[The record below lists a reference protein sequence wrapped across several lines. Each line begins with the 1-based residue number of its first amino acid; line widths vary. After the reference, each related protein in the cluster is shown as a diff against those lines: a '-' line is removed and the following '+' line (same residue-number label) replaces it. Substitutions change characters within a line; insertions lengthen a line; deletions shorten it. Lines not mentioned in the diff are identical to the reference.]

1 MSAFSL
7 SAPRPGVLVPAVSF
21 RTVLVATLLTAGV
34 WAIWTL
40 PENLSIEGRK
50 VLIVTIAAVVGWVGT
65 RLSDSIVAI
74 SAALTLVLWGA
85 IPEDRLFATLGSE
98 LVWLLLTAF
107 VIAAVLK
114 ESEVVERM
122 MAPVLGRAPS
132 VLALFAFLTV
142 SIAATAFLLPSTS
155 ARAALLLPVYLALLP
170 LLPDPRIGRALA
182 LLFPSVIL
190 LSAGSSLIG
199 AGAHVVAVEAVD
211 GATGLRLGYMD
222 WVLLGAPLG
231 FLASG
236 AAAGLILWLFVPR
249 ALWRVRLRIAEL
261 SPSRCRRQGRIL
273 TVLLCLIGLWVSE
286 AWHGLSIA
294 LVALLGA
301 LVLLTPPFIEK
312 RTKDVF
318 RAVDTELLVYLAA
331 TMLIAQAMIS
341 SGADRWMAAGA
352 LEVLPEAVASN
363 GVGIAVTLSV
373 VAVGAHLAIASRSA
387 RAAVLIPAVAL
398 PVAGLGHD
406 AALTVLIVTMG
417 TGFCQT
423 MMASAKPVAIY
434 GTRDEGGF
442 SQGELFHLALR
453 LAPVKIL
460 LLIAFACWI
469 WPGQLERLRDPG
481 GATIASSAE
490 TLPRV
495 SVPTVTESPDA
506 TSESAVAISPKPTP
520 RPEQVVEPARA
531 SARAQAP
538 VPARPSALRP
548 SFEQQLKRAQRHFSR
563 DFKAARTQFRRDFQK
578 LF

>member
-7 SAPRPGVLVPAVSF
+7 PRVRWGVAVPTPSVQPM
-21 RTVLVATLLTAGV
+21 LVAGLLAGV
-34 WAIWTL
+34 IWAIWTM
-40 PENLSIEGRK
+40 PETLSLEGRK
-50 VLIVTIAAVVGWVGT
+50 VLIVTLAAIVGWVGT

-74 SAALTLVLWGA
+74 GAALALVLWGA

-98 LVWLLLTAF
+98 LVWLLLAAF
-107 VIAAVLK
+107 VIAAILK
-114 ESEVVERM
+114 ESGLVARV
-122 MAPVLGRAPS
+122 MAPVLGRGPC
-132 VLALFAFLTV
+132 VLSLFAFLTLA
-142 SIAATAFLLPSTS
+142 IAGTAFLLPSTS
-155 ARAALLLPVYLALLP
+155 ARAALMLPVYAALLP

-231 FLASG
+231 FLAS
-236 AAAGLILWLFVPR
+236 AVAAGLILWLFVPR
-249 ALWRVRLRIAEL
+249 ALWRARLGATTLSSVRD
-261 SPSRCRRQGRIL
+261 PRQGRIL
-273 TVLLCLIGLWVSE
+273 SVLICLIALWVSE
-286 AWHGLSIA
+286 PLHGLSIA

-301 LVLLTPPFIEK
+301 LVLLTPAFIDK

-331 TMLIAQAMIS
+331 TMLIAQAMTA

-352 LEVLPEAVASN
+352 LEVLPEAVATN
-363 GVGIAVTLSV
+363 ATGIAVALSL
-373 VAVGAHLAIASRSA
+373 VAVGAHLAITSRSA

-434 GTRDEGGF
+434 GNHDAGGF
-442 SQGELFHLALR
+442 TQADLFR
-453 LAPVKIL
+453 LAFFLAPIKIL
-460 LLIAFACWI
+460 LLIAFASWI
-469 WPGQLERLRDPG
+469 WPGQLNQLRMSPEPVFSAHAAVSATAS
-481 GATIASSAE
+481 ATIVPAS
-490 TLPRV
+490 V
-495 SVPTVTESPDA
+495 
-506 TSESAVAISPKPTP
+506 TSESSRALAISLRPSP
-520 RPEQVVEPARA
+520 RPEPAIVPARA
-531 SARAQAP
+531 RVSANPRGPERATTQR
-538 VPARPSALRP
+538 PA
-548 SFEQQLKRAQRHFSR
+548 FEQKLRQAQRQIAR
-563 DFKAARTQFRRDFQK
+563 DFKAARTQFRRDFKK